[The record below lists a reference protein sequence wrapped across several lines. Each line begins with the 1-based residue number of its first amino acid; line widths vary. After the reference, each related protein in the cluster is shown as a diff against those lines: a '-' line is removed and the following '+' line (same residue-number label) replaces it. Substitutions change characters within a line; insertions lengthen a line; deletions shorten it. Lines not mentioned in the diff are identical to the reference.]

1 MYCEETPES
10 TQIVLNEQ
18 LECDRSG
25 ELRDRL
31 SDELHVA
38 AAEIEAALGGK
49 PDPAQVAMLREL
61 LEAAKLG
68 DRVLGEVWKAFHG

>member
-1 MYCEETPES
+1 MYSEEAQES

-18 LECDRSG
+18 LECDRTG

-49 PDPAQVAMLREL
+49 PDPAQAEMLKEL
-61 LEAAKLG
+61 LAAVRLG
-68 DRVLGEVWKAFHG
+68 DSVLGEVWKAFHG